1 MTYTTPKPKAGPKRF
16 DFGLAI
22 YTSLKVERR
31 PHQKGSNHFDFGIVI
46 YTNPKPKEGPEGIS
60 NRGTGKTVQGPS
72 STGKTVPQA
81 IKNAPEEL
89 FVTQTNLNIGSGK
102 PLSILTSV
110 DQRGL
115 IARRLTLLS
124 MVRRR
129 DL

>member
-1 MTYTTPKPKAGPKRF
+1 M
-16 DFGLAI
+16 
-22 YTSLKVERR
+22 
-31 PHQKGSNHFDFGIVI
+31 I

-72 STGKTVPQA
+72 STGKTVPHA

-89 FVTQTNLNIGSGK
+89 FVTQDNLNIGSGK
-102 PLSILTSV
+102 PFSILTSV

-115 IARRLTLLS
+115 IERRLTLLS